1 MLYEKIKVDTSIGPV
16 GAIIDGVDLSGKL
29 SKQEVVEIHQAWLEH
44 HVVFFRNQDLSP
56 KQQADFAACFGE
68 LDIYPFMQAIGDH
81 PNVIPIIKE
90 PAAELNFGGAWHTDT
105 SYQERPPKATVLYA
119 MQVPDEGGDTLFAD
133 NTAAF
138 QSLSIGMRDSLQTLT
153 GIYSPKM
160 VHGINGGYN
169 QVAAKKGLGQ
179 AYGGNAEFAESE
191 VEHPL
196 IRTHAETGRKSIFCS
211 QPHTHRIKGW
221 TREESLAVFGFLTQH
236 LAQDRFVTRFKWENG
251 SLAMWDNRCVFHHA
265 LNDYQGKRRH
275 MHRVIVKGEKPV

>member
-1 MLYEKIKVDTSIGPV
+1 VVYEKIKVDASIGPV

-29 SKQEVVEIHQAWLEH
+29 SKREVVEIHHAWLEH

-56 KQQADFAACFGE
+56 TQQAEFAACFGE
-68 LDIYPFMQAIGDH
+68 LDIYPFMQAVGDH
-81 PNVIPIIKE
+81 ANVIPIIKE
-90 PAAELNFGGAWHTDT
+90 PEADLNFGGAWHTDT

-138 QSLSIGMRDSLQTLT
+138 ESLSIGMRDSLQVLT

-160 VHGINGGYN
+160 VHGIDGGYN
-169 QVAAKKGLGQ
+169 QIAAKKGLGQ

-211 QPHTHRIKGW
+211 KPHTHRIKDW

-236 LAQDRFVTRFKWENG
+236 LTQDRFVTRFKWQNG